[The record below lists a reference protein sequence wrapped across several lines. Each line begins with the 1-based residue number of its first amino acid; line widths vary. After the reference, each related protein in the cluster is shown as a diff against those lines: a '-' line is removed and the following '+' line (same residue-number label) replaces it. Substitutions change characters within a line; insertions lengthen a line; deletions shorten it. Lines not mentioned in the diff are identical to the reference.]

1 MSMPMLKLCWLDC
14 SYLGQPYAGSTLA
27 ADIDKDRAAFLTWQQ
42 WIPEAEEAGRSWVA
56 CPVSFSQASFC
67 LEDLPWSPDECLEL
81 RRVATWTACGRD
93 VPALCKPVF
102 PYWFRH
108 PSAMWQAPKTKEER
122 RTRKNKTHWK
132 LIRSANTLVSV

>member
-27 ADIDKDRAAFLTWQQ
+27 ADIDKDRAAFLNMA
-42 WIPEAEEAGRSWVA
+42 IMDSGSRRGREVLGSLS
-56 CPVSFSQASFC
+56 CLIFPS

-108 PSAMWQAPKTKEER
+108 PSARWQAPKTKEER